1 MQKIVLMLLTALI
14 VTWTA
19 GALAD
24 PPKHAPAHGWRKKHD
39 PEYVGYTGT
48 RWERDYGV
56 SEGRCNRDAIG
67 AVLGGV
73 AGGVIG
79 SQVGD
84 GSGRVVATVLGAA
97 LGAFIGSR
105 IGRSMDDRDRDC
117 IGHALEV
124 GSAGRNVV
132 WQNPTTG
139 VNYTVVPGGAS
150 KGGSGTCR
158 NFTLVALTGGKK
170 TSQQGVACQSK
181 PGVWQILKS

>member
-1 MQKIVLMLLTALI
+1 VRKMAVLLI
-14 VTWTA
+14 ATLATTWTLE
-19 GALAD
+19 ALAD

-79 SQVGD
+79 SRVGD
-84 GSGRVVATVLGAA
+84 GSGRVVATVVGAA

-132 WQNPTTG
+132 WQNAATG

-150 KGGSGTCR
+150 KSGSGTCR

-170 TSQQGVACQSK
+170 TSQQGVACQST
-181 PGVWQILKS
+181 PGVWQVAKA